1 MTWFVKLSNSFKVT
15 IISGFLTVIA
25 FLGMVFGYFIN
36 QPGLPNGVLAGGFLG
51 TLSYLLMG
59 LVEKRDE
66 NRNSAVLTIIVTILR
81 FILIGALLIVA
92 ALLEYK
98 FNNKMLNVLAV
109 LGGYLISLIVYL
121 VVILLEKK
129 HV

>member
-36 QPGLPNGVLAGGFLG
+36 QPGLPNGVLAGGLLG

-98 FNNKMLNVLAV
+98 FNNKMLNVFAV

>member
-15 IISGFLTVIA
+15 IISGFITVIA

-36 QPGLPNGVLAGGFLG
+36 QPGLPNGVLAGGLLG

-66 NRNSAVLTIIVTILR
+66 NRNSAVLTILVTILR

-98 FNNKMLNVLAV
+98 FNNKMLNVFAV